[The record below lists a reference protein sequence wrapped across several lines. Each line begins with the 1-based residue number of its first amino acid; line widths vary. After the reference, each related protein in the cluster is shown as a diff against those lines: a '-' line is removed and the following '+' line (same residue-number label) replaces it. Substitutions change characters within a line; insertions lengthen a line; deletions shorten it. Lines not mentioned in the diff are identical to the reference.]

1 MFIRNE
7 RSIKEFMQSYP
18 VVSTIVIINLALWLL
33 INFLQLPI
41 GLLFRDWAIGYNLY
55 IAAGQYWRLI
65 TPVFLHGDIMHVLF
79 NSFSLVLFGPALE
92 QMLGKFKFIIA
103 YLSVGI
109 IGNIATYLFEPLQY
123 VHLGASG
130 SIYGLFGIYVFMMLF
145 RKELIDS
152 GSSQMIKT
160 IVIIG
165 LIMTFLRPNT
175 NIFAHLGGF
184 VGGLLI
190 ALLIL
195 KNVHAYNPWQRRRYD
210 MDDDSIQF
218 NPNRWN
224 KKRILPAKLKQNL
237 PWIIIGILA
246 LFGLLSRFF

>member
-7 RSIKEFMQSYP
+7 RSIKEFIQSYP
-18 VVSTIVIINLALWLL
+18 VVSTLIIINLVLWLF

-41 GLLFRDWAIGYNLY
+41 GLMIHDWAIGYNLFV
-55 IAAGQYWRLI
+55 AAGEYWRLV
-65 TPVFLHGDIMHVLF
+65 TPIFLHGDLMHVLF

-92 QMLGKFKFIIA
+92 QMLGKLKFTFA
-103 YLSVGI
+103 YLGVGI
-109 IGNIATYLFEPLQY
+109 IGNIATYLFEPLHY
-123 VHLGASG
+123 AHLGASG
-130 SIYGLFGIYVFMMLF
+130 SIYGLFGIYVFMIFF
-145 RKELIDS
+145 RKDLMDN
-152 GSSQMIKT
+152 GSTQMIKA

-165 LIMTFLRPNT
+165 LIMTFFRPNI

-184 VGGLLI
+184 IGGLII
-190 ALLIL
+190 APLVL
-195 KNVHAYNPWQRRRYD
+195 KNVRAYNPWQQRRYR

-218 NPNRWN
+218 DPNRWN
-224 KKRILPAKLKQNL
+224 KKRILPTKLKQNL